1 MGILRHKI
9 TFLFGYIFCSVQ
21 TLQLVGDKR
30 NHPLRNWPLL
40 KVYKCKSLIKIAF
53 VLLWR
58 CRSSTFNT
66 RSVSGQFESRFQP
79 IQFLHVRS
87 VYSTILNY
95 QVWLWNK
102 ILSVL
107 RFSCISCHLHSPDVI
122 NQGLKQRIMKL
133 LFSHFVFYPLYYYFR
148 CVRICHSCQYFFGEV
163 NMKDCNCDPTLIY
176 EGLNQ

>member
-1 MGILRHKI
+1 MGILRHKT

-21 TLQLVGDKR
+21 SLQLVGDKR

-79 IQFLHVRS
+79 IQFLHIRS

-133 LFSHFVFYPLYYYFR
+133 LFSYFVFYTDIIISVASESVIL
-148 CVRICHSCQYFFGEV
+148 VNISLEKSIWRIVTVTQ
-163 NMKDCNCDPTLIY
+163 L
-176 EGLNQ
+176 